1 MCPCC
6 PDRSCCCPDTHVRC
20 PLQAQTSITGPLAKR
35 STWKEKKK
43 KKSRQN
49 FFPAC
54 NGTAAIFS
62 FSLPF
67 APLFFFFSALSCFA
81 PITSHVMSTK
91 GHVTCQVACGKGLV
105 ACYTPPNTSNKP
117 QAHPMWKQGGV
128 SHCGLAIFMKKYLKA
143 KEELRKLKYFTMQ
156 KCNLQKIL

>member
-20 PLQAQTSITGPLAKR
+20 PLQAQTSITAPLAKR
-35 STWKEKKK
+35 STWKEGKKK
-43 KKSRQN
+43 KKAGRT
-49 FFPAC
+49 FALP
-54 NGTAAIFS
+54 AIFS

-67 APLFFFFSALSCFA
+67 ALFFSALSCFA

-105 ACYTPPNTSNKP
+105 ACYTPPNTSSKP
-117 QAHPMWKQGGV
+117 QTHPMWKQGGV
-128 SHCGLAIFMKKYLKA
+128 SRCVLAIYMKKYLKA
-143 KEELRKLKYFTMQ
+143 KEELWKLKYFTMQ
-156 KCNLQKIL
+156 KCNLQKLL